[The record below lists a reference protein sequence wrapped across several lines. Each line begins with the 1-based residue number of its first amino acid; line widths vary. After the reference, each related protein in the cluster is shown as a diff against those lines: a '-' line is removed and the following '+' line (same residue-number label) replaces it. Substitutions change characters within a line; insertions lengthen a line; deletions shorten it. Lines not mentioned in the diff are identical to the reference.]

1 METKT
6 CTMCG
11 NEKKITEFRK
21 YPGIHQ
27 HKRYPYCCECEQIEN
42 RRRYLAKK
50 VKQDTITTEEY
61 CELRD
66 IERLYEKRL
75 EKGLKTFGMRG
86 DQSVKKLVDRH
97 MDDLDKMY
105 I

>member
-11 NEKKITEFRK
+11 QEKKVTEFRK

-50 VKQDTITTEEY
+50 MKQNTITTEEY

-66 IERLYEKRL
+66 I

-97 MDDLDKMY
+97 MDDLDKRY